1 MDRRLKS
8 KKIIDKLFL
17 EGKSYFSYPVKLVYL
32 PLKDKDG
39 EYGMQYTVSVSKRI
53 FKKAVDRNR
62 VKRQMREAIRLNL
75 PIGVDVESSSFLAM
89 MFIYVGKEKL
99 AYKTIEN
106 GVIKLSSKISRLV
119 KGTI

>member
-17 EGKSYFSYPVKLVYL
+17 EGKSYFSFPIKLVYL

-53 FKKAVDRNR
+53 FKKSVDRNR
-62 VKRQMREAIRLNL
+62 VKRQLREAIRLNL
-75 PIGVDVESSSFLAM
+75 PSVVDEEQTSFLAM

-99 AYKTIEN
+99 EYGTIDN
-106 GVIKLSSKISRLV
+106 GVKKLSSKISRLMQGNV
-119 KGTI
+119 

>member
-8 KKIIDKLFL
+8 KKIIDKLFQ
-17 EGKSYFSYPVKLVYL
+17 EGKSYFSYPIKLVYL

-39 EYGMQYTVSVSKRI
+39 EYGIQYTVSVSKRI

-75 PIGVDVESSSFLAM
+75 TDIIDAESSSFLAM

-99 AYKTIEN
+99 EYGTIEN
-106 GVIKLSSKISRLV
+106 GVKKLAPKISRLV
-119 KGTI
+119 QGNV

>member
-8 KKIIDKLFL
+8 KKIIDKLFQ
-17 EGKSYFSYPVKLVYL
+17 EGKSYFSYPIKLVYL

-75 PIGVDVESSSFLAM
+75 SAVKAVESSSFLAM

-99 AYKTIEN
+99 EYGTIEN
-106 GVIKLSSKISRLV
+106 GIKKLTPKLSRLMESNL
-119 KGTI
+119 

>member
-1 MDRRLKS
+1 LKS

-17 EGKSYFSYPVKLVYL
+17 EGKSYFSYPIKLVYL
-32 PLKDKDG
+32 PLRDKDG

-62 VKRQMREAIRLNL
+62 VKRQIREAIRLNL
-75 PIGVDVESSSFLAM
+75 STVIEEESSSFLAM

-99 AYKTIEN
+99 EYKTIEN
-106 GVIKLSSKISRLV
+106 GVKKLSSKISRLV

>member
-8 KKIIDKLFL
+8 KKIIDKLFQ
-17 EGKSYFSYPVKLVYL
+17 EGKSYFSYPIKLVYL

-53 FKKAVDRNR
+53 FKKAVDRNK

-75 PIGVDVESSSFLAM
+75 TDVVEAESSSFLAM

-99 AYKTIEN
+99 EYGTIEK
-106 GVIKLSSKISRLV
+106 GVKKLMPKISRLMQGNV
-119 KGTI
+119 